1 MKLFELDFG
10 GHRRP
15 RDESDPTS
23 PEYQG
28 HEIENQTHT
37 VNSKVQYEIN
47 GQTCVLHSVVTIE
60 MEPAGLGRPDVRKID
75 SIKVTGVEFEGGQMM
90 TPEEVVAKFGPEA
103 LVPAEVQEA
112 VENSLDM

>member
-10 GHRRP
+10 GMRRP
-15 RDESDPTS
+15 ADERDPMS

-28 HEIENQTHT
+28 HEVENKSHT
-37 VNSKVQYEIN
+37 VNSKVQYEVN
-47 GQTCVLHSVVTIE
+47 GQTCVLHSVVTIA
-60 MEPAGLGRPDVRKID
+60 MEPAGMGRQDVRKIN
-75 SIKVTGVEFEGGQMM
+75 SIKVTGVEFQGGQMM
-90 TPEEVVAKFGPEA
+90 TPEEVVAKFGPES